1 MNRRHLLRAALSL
14 SLAVGFAPA
23 AGAGAASPEEEE
35 SRAAHAAFAE
45 RTAAAEPFW
54 FVQLSDT
61 HNGMALH
68 QWRFRKAL
76 GEIAALPVPV
86 ECLAHTGDLA
96 CDSLRRDE
104 VGIEISN
111 LLALASCPVVCAP
124 GNHDLTFRWSDP
136 TNRFLESAAAYER
149 RIGPLGQVCETSNAL
164 YVAVCTECIRQADAP
179 EIPGWDPLAFLDAAL
194 SRAPDKP
201 AFVFTHVP
209 DCDDFYDGE
218 FHPGWTNPAGAA
230 AFRAVLRRH
239 PNARA
244 LICGHFHRAVHEER
258 ADGVPTIAAGPIAT
272 FWNRQGTYRL
282 YKYENGRLS
291 YRDFYIQDPPEGT
304 HINHA
309 GFVVETFPNR

>member
-1 MNRRHLLRAALSL
+1 MTRFPDFRAWLFA
-14 SLAVGFAPA
+14 SLAAGCALAAAA
-23 AGAGAASPEEEE
+23 AGPDDAASRA
-35 SRAAHAAFAE
+35 SRAAFGA
-45 RTAAAEPFW
+45 RTAKPEPFW
-54 FVQLSDT
+54 FAQISDT
-61 HNGMALH
+61 HDGMALH

-76 GEIAALPVPV
+76 EEIAALPVPV
-86 ECLAHTGDLA
+86 DCLAHTGDFA

-111 LLALASCPVVCAP
+111 ILALASCPVVLAP
-124 GNHDLTFRWSDP
+124 GNHDLTFRWSNP
-136 TNRFLESAAAYER
+136 TNRFLEAAAAYQR
-149 RIGPLGQVCETSNAL
+149 HIGPLGQVHETSNAL
-164 YVAVCTECIRQADAP
+164 FVAVCTEGLRQPNAP
-179 EIPGWDPLAFLDAAL
+179 DVPGWDPLEFLDTAL
-194 SRAPDKP
+194 SSAPDKP

-258 ADGVPTIAAGPIAT
+258 PDGVPTIAAGPIAT

-282 YKYENGRLS
+282 YKYENGCLS
-291 YRDFYIQDPPEGT
+291 YQDFYIQDPPEGT